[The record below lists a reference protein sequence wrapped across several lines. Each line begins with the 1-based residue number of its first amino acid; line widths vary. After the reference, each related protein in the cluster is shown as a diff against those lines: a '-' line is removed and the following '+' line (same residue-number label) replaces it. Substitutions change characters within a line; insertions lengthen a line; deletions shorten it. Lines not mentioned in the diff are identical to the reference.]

1 MRIGI
6 LSDTHN
12 RREALFLALAVL
24 RREGIDTLFHCG
36 DVTTLETARL
46 MAGFT
51 VHYVFGNGDAD
62 AQDIHQM
69 LQAYN
74 VDCTGGLVF
83 SIELDGVKI
92 AATHG
97 HLTGKVAALVASKEY
112 DYVFHGH
119 THIRRN
125 DLVGRTR
132 VINPGA
138 LGGTRNDGRN
148 LCILDLLSGEIDFP
162 DIDQA

>member
-6 LSDTHN
+6 ISDTHN
-12 RREALFLALAVL
+12 RKEALALALALL
-24 RREGIDTLFHCG
+24 RRESINTLFHCG
-36 DVTTLETARL
+36 DVTSLETARL

-62 AQDIHQM
+62 APDILQM
-69 LQAYN
+69 LQSSN

-83 SIELDGVKI
+83 SGELEGVKI

-97 HLTGKVAALVASKEY
+97 HLAGKVASLIGFREY

-125 DLVGRTR
+125 DLIGRTR

-138 LGGTRNDGRN
+138 LGGMRNDGRN
-148 LCILDLLSGEIDFP
+148 LCVLDLSSGEIDFP
-162 DIDQA
+162 DLDQA

>member
-12 RREALFLALAVL
+12 RIEALASALDVL

-36 DVTTLETARL
+36 DVTTLETAHL
-46 MAGFT
+46 MSGFT
-51 VHYVFGNGDAD
+51 VHYVYGNGGAD
-62 AQDIHQM
+62 ALEIRQM
-69 LQAYN
+69 LLAAN
-74 VDCTGGLVF
+74 PDCTGGLVF
-83 SIELDGVKI
+83 SGELHGVKI

-97 HLTGKVAALVASKEY
+97 HLAGKAMGLVASGEY

-119 THIRRN
+119 THIQRS
-125 DLVGRTR
+125 DLHGRTR
-132 VINPGA
+132 IINPGA

-148 LCILDLLSGEIDFP
+148 LCILDLRSGEIDFP
-162 DIDQA
+162 AFDLA

>member
-12 RREALFLALAVL
+12 RKEALASALAAL

-46 MAGFT
+46 MSSFT
-51 VHYVFGNGDAD
+51 VHYVYGNGDAD
-62 AQDIHQM
+62 ALEIREM
-69 LQAYN
+69 LLNAN
-74 VDCTGGLVF
+74 PDCTGGLVF
-83 SIELDGVKI
+83 SGELDGVKI

-97 HLTGKVAALVASKEY
+97 HIAGKVMALVASGDY

-119 THIRRN
+119 THIQRN
-125 DLVGRTR
+125 DLHGRTR
-132 VINPGA
+132 IINPGA

-148 LCILDLLSGEIDFP
+148 LCILDLRSGDIDFP
-162 DIDQA
+162 ALDQG

>member
-12 RREALFLALAVL
+12 RVEALAAALNVL

-51 VHYVFGNGDAD
+51 VHYVYGNGDAD
-62 AQDIHQM
+62 APEIREM
-69 LQAYN
+69 LLAN
-74 VDCTGGLVF
+74 NSGSSGGLVF
-83 SIELDGVKI
+83 SGELDGVTI

-97 HLTGKVAALVASKEY
+97 HLAGKVQALIASGEY

-119 THIRRN
+119 THIQR
-125 DLVGRTR
+125 DLMINRTH

-138 LGGTRNDGRN
+138 LGGTRNDSRN
-148 LCILDLLSGEIDFP
+148 LCILDLRNGQTDFP
-162 DIDQA
+162 DLE

>member
-12 RREALFLALAVL
+12 RKEALGLALAVL

-51 VHYVFGNGDAD
+51 VHYVYGNGDAD
-62 AQDIHQM
+62 AQEIRQM
-69 LQAYN
+69 LQSYN
-74 VDCTGGLVF
+74 VDSTGGLVF
-83 SIELDGVKI
+83 SSELDGVKI

-97 HLTGKVAALVASKEY
+97 HLAGKVAALVGSGEY
-112 DYVFHGH
+112 DYIFHGH
-119 THIRRN
+119 THIQKDERR
-125 DLVGRTR
+125 GRTR

-138 LGGTRNDGRN
+138 LGGTRNEGRN
-148 LCILDLLSGEIDFP
+148 LCILDLHSGETDFP
-162 DIDQA
+162 DLDQA

>member
-12 RREALFLALAVL
+12 RKEAMALALAVL

-46 MAGFT
+46 MVGFT
-51 VHYVFGNGDAD
+51 VHYVYGNGDTD
-62 AQDIHQM
+62 ALDIHQM
-69 LQAYN
+69 LQASN

-83 SIELDGVKI
+83 SGEVDGVKI

-97 HLTGKVAALVASKEY
+97 HLAGKVAALVGSREY

-125 DLVGRTR
+125 ELIGRTR

-138 LGGTRNDGRN
+138 LGGTRNEGRN
-148 LCILDLLSGEIDFP
+148 LCILDLRSGEIDFP
-162 DIDQA
+162 DLDQA

>member
-1 MRIGI
+1 MRIAI

-12 RREALFLALAVL
+12 RKEALSAALSFL
-24 RREGIDTLFHCG
+24 RRQGIDTLFHCG

-51 VHYVFGNGDAD
+51 VHYVYGNGDAD
-62 AQDIHQM
+62 APEIREM
-69 LQAYN
+69 LQAAN
-74 VDCTGGLVF
+74 PESTGGLVF
-83 SIELDGVKI
+83 SGELDGVKI

-97 HLTGKVAALVASKEY
+97 HLAGKVLELTASREY

-119 THIRRN
+119 THIQK
-125 DLVGRTR
+125 DQIVGGTR
-132 VINPGA
+132 IINPGA

-148 LCILDLLSGEIDFP
+148 LCILDLRSGQTDLP
-162 DIDQA
+162 LLD